1 MTGFEYATAALMIGS
16 GMGDEGTECI
26 RNVRARYDGEKRNP
40 WDEAECGHHY
50 ARAMASWS
58 SVVALSGFDYDG
70 QNGAVVA
77 LPPSFGDQFRS
88 FWSNGTGWGVFSYA
102 RDGSTTRFELEVMI
116 GTITCRS
123 CQIHGYGGTTLA
135 TREGSRISA
144 TIHSAGDTTT
154 FLFNE
159 PLVLREGE
167 TLRLEVRS

>member
-1 MTGFEYATAALMIGS
+1 
-16 GMGDEGTECI
+16 
-26 RNVRARYDGEKRNP
+26 
-40 WDEAECGHHY
+40 
-50 ARAMASWS
+50 
-58 SVVALSGFDYDG
+58 
-70 QNGAVVA
+70 
-77 LPPSFGDQFRS
+77 
-88 FWSNGTGWGVFSYA
+88 
-102 RDGSTTRFELEVMI
+102 MI